1 MIRIYKWNFQEEFV
15 EKVLG
20 AVLRTPGLI
29 LCDYW
34 HQQCLDYSI
43 PKSLSYGD
51 VTDASLHLAVLVMV
65 ISNTLC
71 SIFSVYEYF
80 ENEIVYLLSNYLQNT
95 NVLSFV

>member
-65 ISNTLC
+65 ISNSLSMFYLFSLC
-71 SIFSVYEYF
+71 IF
-80 ENEIVYLLSNYLQNT
+80 
-95 NVLSFV
+95 